1 VIDTAAWYLRFAEQE
16 ARGQSPIYEQW
27 ALETARDPELLA
39 LIERLPDP
47 RRQPNLVFA
56 VSRLIG
62 APEGPF
68 APWKQ
73 WMLTHWPDVER
84 EARTRLTQT
93 NEPRRCAS
101 LLPAL
106 AALPQP
112 IALLEIGASAGLCLV
127 PDRYS
132 YRYTAADGTVTAIDP
147 ADGPSEVVLECA
159 LSGEVPGA
167 VPGATTGGPPAS
179 APAVAPISLRMPE
192 IVWRAGV
199 DLLPLDLTDADAR
212 RWLDTLIWPE
222 QTDRLERIRAAERIV
237 LDMAP
242 RIVAADIATD
252 EGLATVRA
260 LADEAPDDATLV
272 IITSGVLV
280 YVPFLARERFI
291 VELRALRK
299 RRAARW
305 VALEGVGVIPAV
317 RDALEAASGATPGM
331 NRGAATSAGAF
342 VLSVDETPVAFTG
355 AHGQSLDGI

>member
-1 VIDTAAWYLRFAEQE
+1 MIDTAAWYLRFAEHE

-56 VSRLIG
+56 VSRLLG

-68 APWKQ
+68 APWKE
-73 WMLTHWPDVER
+73 WMFAHWPDVER

-132 YRYTAADGTVTAIDP
+132 YRYTAADGSVTAIDP
-147 ADGPSEVVLECA
+147 VDGPSAIVLDCA
-159 LSGEVPGA
+159 ISS
-167 VPGATTGGPPAS
+167 ATTGATPGA
-179 APAVAPISLRMPE
+179 APARLAMPE

-199 DLLPLDLTDADAR
+199 DLLPLDLTESDAR
-212 RWLDTLIWPE
+212 RWLETLIWPE
-222 QTDRLERIRAAERIV
+222 QTERLERICAAENIV
-237 LDMAP
+237 LDVAP

-260 LADEAPDDATLV
+260 LAAEAPDDATLV
-272 IITSGVLV
+272 IVTSGVLV
-280 YVPFLARERFI
+280 YVPFLARQRFI
-291 VELRALRK
+291 DELRTVGEQREQGAT
-299 RRAARW
+299 RW
-305 VALEGVGVIPAV
+305 VALEGVGVIPEV
-317 RDALEAASGATPGM
+317 RDALEAASGAASGTTP
-331 NRGAATSAGAF
+331 TAGTF
-342 VLSVDETPVAFTG
+342 VLSVDGIPVAFTG
-355 AHGQSLDGI
+355 AHGQTLDWF